1 MIKGISFLRPAGSA
15 AVYDRLAS
23 FFSALGF
30 AAGKGWNEENSRGA
44 SFLAPLGN
52 LEFVDGQFPS
62 IADVLVEVTASRCRP
77 SGRRELAA
85 RARRRGCRGAPLAH
99 H

>member
-15 AVYDRLAS
+15 DAYDRLAS

-30 AAGKGWNEENSRGA
+30 ATGTGWNEEESRGA

-52 LEFVDGQFPS
+52 LEFVDGEIPS
-62 IADVLVEVTASRCRP
+62 VADVWSK
-77 SGRRELAA
+77 
-85 RARRRGCRGAPLAH
+85 
-99 H
+99 